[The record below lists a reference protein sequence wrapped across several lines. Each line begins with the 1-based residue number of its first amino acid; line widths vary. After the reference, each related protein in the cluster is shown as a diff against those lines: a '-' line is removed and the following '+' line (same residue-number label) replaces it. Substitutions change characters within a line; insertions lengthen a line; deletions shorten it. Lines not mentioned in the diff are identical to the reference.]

1 MWSSEFLVFFK
12 FCFLKSAPPFPF
24 KLQMELVLVC
34 DGLHNFVRQCR
45 PNEFPPEKGNVDR
58 VESILVNGNS
68 GIFYGEKGDVGIL
81 QS

>member
-1 MWSSEFLVFFK
+1 
-12 FCFLKSAPPFPF
+12 
-24 KLQMELVLVC
+24 MELVLVC